1 MPTSRSAKKRH
12 RQQERRRLR
21 NRTVRSALRTYI
33 KRVRSA
39 VTENDPTRAET
50 EFRTT
55 AKKLDQAAAKGIIHK
70 NTASRYKSRLQQLI
84 RKAKQPATTK
94 A

>member
-1 MPTSRSAKKRH
+1 MPTSRSAKKRL

-21 NRTVRSALRTYI
+21 NRATRSALRTHI
-33 KRVRSA
+33 KKVRNA
-39 VTENDPTRAET
+39 VTENNLPQAET

-55 AKKLDQAAAKGIIHK
+55 AKKLDQAAAKGVIHA
-70 NTASRYKSRLQQLI
+70 NTASRYKSRLSQSI
-84 RKAKQPATTK
+84 RKAKQQPAQ